1 MPTILISCNAFKGSA
16 SSRSV
21 GEALARGLAAAG
33 CHTVVVPLADGG
45 DGTLEVFDDLGF
57 RRREVTVRGADGLPV
72 ASQYSLSPGAG
83 PDGPDG
89 PADSPAAVPT
99 AVIEVARA
107 CGLDMVSP
115 DGATPDPGD
124 ARQAGSW
131 GVGDLLRAALD
142 DGARRVIL
150 GLGGSATTDAG
161 FGMARALGVAFRD
174 HAGRAVEQVAGLANV
189 TTVDSAGLD
198 PRLEDVEVLVA
209 SDVRHPLCGPD
220 GAAAVFGPQKGLVP
234 GDIDEVD
241 DAVRRFARVVEDT
254 VGTSGVAGQPGAGA
268 AGGLGFM
275 AMALLGAQMRSGVGL
290 VLDETGFTDALDG
303 ADLVVTGEG
312 RLDAQTLG
320 GKAPAGVAER
330 ARRHGVPVV
339 AVCGQDQLG
348 ASDLFVAV
356 HSLTD
361 HEPDVAE
368 CIRRPLPILERI
380 GEEIAA
386 GLGPGSGSGVGS

>member
-16 SSRSV
+16 SSRSM

-57 RRREVTVRGADGLPV
+57 RRRAVTVRGADGVPV
-72 ASQYSLSPGAG
+72 ASQYSLSPG
-83 PDGPDG
+83 
-89 PADSPAAVPT
+89 ADSPAAVPT

-161 FGMARALGVAFRD
+161 FGMARALGVEFRD

-189 TTVDSAGLD
+189 TTVDTAGLD

-241 DAVRRFARVVEDT
+241 DAVRRFARVVEDAL
-254 VGTSGVAGQPGAGA
+254 GTSGVAGRPGAGA
-268 AGGLGFM
+268 AGWTGVHGD
-275 AMALLGAQMRSGVGL
+275 GAAGGA
-290 VLDETGFTDALDG
+290 DAL
-303 ADLVVTGEG
+303 
-312 RLDAQTLG
+312 RG
-320 GKAPAGVAER
+320 G
-330 ARRHGVPVV
+330 
-339 AVCGQDQLG
+339 
-348 ASDLFVAV
+348 
-356 HSLTD
+356 T
-361 HEPDVAE
+361 
-368 CIRRPLPILERI
+368 
-380 GEEIAA
+380 
-386 GLGPGSGSGVGS
+386 GPGRDRVHRGPRRGGPGGHR